1 LQGSDKL
8 FTPADC
14 LPLQL
19 FPFPL
24 RLARLFIA
32 AAILSSSP
40 ALAQT
45 STPAAAPTPTPNT
58 QEIRL
63 AISADSRPVPAHA
76 EPLLLEEPF
85 KTPQVVQAYCR
96 IDPYALVMLPTGEL
110 TLVKSSNTKPTTEPF
125 VPATQDQVIESLKAS
140 GYGNYK
146 FEKGAFYLYAYD
158 CSDEFF
164 TRAKSILE
172 SMLPGVVKDLKSLG
186 FSVAKPQV
194 PLVVIIVP
202 GRAAYDAIKQMPPEV
217 LAYYS
222 MLSNQIVM
230 YEDKQLG
237 DAVPELAAKQ
247 ACYTIAHEGVHQLLT
262 NIGVQKRLAHW
273 PAWICEGLPEYYCP
287 LKVNST
293 LVHSTNADLPTRTL
307 KWTKAGMVND
317 IRMWSL
323 LQMHEASGKAL
334 ETLVES
340 PQIDANG
347 YALAWGLVHYLAKK
361 KPAAFRD
368 YLADISK
375 YEPLDPANRP
385 HVGQPDPLFVKHFG
399 NDYAALEKDLQQY
412 LTSPAMQK
420 DYLDPI
426 ENQTHY
432 LVKSVE
438 KQGHGH
444 AIKFAITTSPDA
456 AKKWKEQEEATN
468 KKASF
473 FTIVCK
479 TRGEAERQVQKMQQ
493 H

>member
-1 LQGSDKL
+1 
-8 FTPADC
+8 
-14 LPLQL
+14 
-19 FPFPL
+19 
-24 RLARLFIA
+24 
-32 AAILSSSP
+32 
-40 ALAQT
+40 
-45 STPAAAPTPTPNT
+45 
-58 QEIRL
+58 
-63 AISADSRPVPAHA
+63 
-76 EPLLLEEPF
+76 
-85 KTPQVVQAYCR
+85 
-96 IDPYALVMLPTGEL
+96 
-110 TLVKSSNTKPTTEPF
+110 
-125 VPATQDQVIESLKAS
+125 
-140 GYGNYK
+140 
-146 FEKGAFYLYAYD
+146 
-158 CSDEFF
+158 
-164 TRAKSILE
+164 
-172 SMLPGVVKDLKSLG
+172 
-186 FSVAKPQV
+186 
-194 PLVVIIVP
+194 
-202 GRAAYDAIKQMPPEV
+202 MPPEV

-222 MLSNQIVM
+222 MLTNQIVM

-293 LVHSTNADLPTRTL
+293 LVHSTNSDLPVRTL

-334 ETLVES
+334 ETLIES
-340 PQIDANG
+340 PKSTPMATHSPGDWSTTSPRKSPPHSATTSPISASTNRSTPPIAHTSANPTPLRQTLRQRLCR
-347 YALAWGLVHYLAKK
+347 ARKR
-361 KPAAFRD
+361 PAAVSHQFRNAKG
-368 YLADISK
+368 L
-375 YEPLDPANRP
+375 PR
-385 HVGQPDPLFVKHFG
+385 
-399 NDYAALEKDLQQY
+399 
-412 LTSPAMQK
+412 
-420 DYLDPI
+420 PI

-444 AIKFAITTSPDA
+444 AIKYAITTSPDA

-479 TRGEAERQVQKMQQ
+479 TRGEAERQIQKMQQ

>member
-1 LQGSDKL
+1 MRPPSLTSWLGRFL
-8 FTPADC
+8 F
-14 LPLQL
+14 
-19 FPFPL
+19 
-24 RLARLFIA
+24 A
-32 AAILSSSP
+32 AATLAP
-40 ALAQT
+40 TTVFAQT
-45 STPAAAPTPTPNT
+45 GTPQPPVPTPNT
-58 QEIRL
+58 QQFRL
-63 AISADSRPVPAHA
+63 ALPADSRPIAAHDERLII
-76 EPLLLEEPF
+76 EPPF
-85 KTPQVVQAYCR
+85 GAPQVVQLYCR
-96 IDPYALVMLPTGEL
+96 IEPYALVMLPTGEL
-110 TLVKSSNTKPTTEPF
+110 SLIELSKAKPTTEPF
-125 VPATQDQVIESLKAS
+125 VPDTQEQLVETLKRT
-140 GYGNYK
+140 GYSKYK
-146 FEKGAFYLYAYD
+146 FEQGNFYLYAYD

-164 TRAKSILE
+164 ARAKSILE
-172 SMLPGVVKDLKSLG
+172 SMLPGVVKDLKSWGLT
-186 FSVAKPQV
+186 VNRPQV
-194 PLVVIIVP
+194 PLVVLIVP
-202 GRAAYDAIKQMPPEV
+202 NRAAYDAIHPMPPEV

-222 MLSNQIVM
+222 MLTNQIVM

-237 DAVPELAAKQ
+237 DAAPELAAKQ
-247 ACYTIAHEGVHQLLT
+247 ACYTIAHEGVHQLLA

-293 LVHSTNADLPTRTL
+293 LVHSANAELPTRTV

-323 LQMHEASGKAL
+323 LQMHEESGKAI

-361 KPAAFRD
+361 KPAAFRE

-385 HVGQPDPLFVKHFG
+385 HVGQADPCFAKHFG

-412 LTSPAMQK
+412 LTSPTMQK

-438 KQGHGH
+438 KQGHSF

-479 TRGEAERQVQKMQQ
+479 TRGEAERQIQKMQR
-493 H
+493 

>member
-1 LQGSDKL
+1 M
-8 FTPADC
+8 PAD
-14 LPLQL
+14 
-19 FPFPL
+19 
-24 RLARLFIA
+24 A
-32 AAILSSSP
+32 
-40 ALAQT
+40 
-45 STPAAAPTPTPNT
+45 
-58 QEIRL
+58 
-63 AISADSRPVPAHA
+63 RPVPGHD
-76 EPLLLEEPF
+76 ERLLLETPGQP
-85 KTPQVVQAYCR
+85 PQVVQLYCR
-96 IDPYALVMLPTGEL
+96 LEPHALVMLPTGEL
-110 TLVKSSNTKPTTEPF
+110 TLIELSKAKPTTEPF
-125 VPATQDQVIESLKAS
+125 VPATQEQLIASLKATS
-140 GYGNYK
+140 YANYK
-146 FEKGAFYLYAYD
+146 FEQGNFYLYAYD
-158 CSDEFF
+158 CSDAFF
-164 TRAKSILE
+164 DHAKSILE

-186 FSVAKPQV
+186 LTVNRPQV

-202 GRAAYDAIKQMPPEV
+202 TRAAYDAIHPMPPEV

-222 MLSNQIVM
+222 MLTNQIVM

-293 LVHSTNADLPTRTL
+293 LVHSTNSDLPVRTL

-334 ETLVES
+334 ETLIES

-375 YEPLDPANRP
+375 YEPLDPANRL

-399 NDYAALEKDLQQY
+399 NDFAALEKDLQQY

-420 DYLDPI
+420 DYLDPV

-444 AIKFAITTSPDA
+444 AIKYAITTSPDA

-479 TRGEAERQVQKMQQ
+479 TRGEAERQVQKMQP

>member
-1 LQGSDKL
+1 MRTIQFLSRYIRFL
-8 FTPADC
+8 T
-14 LPLQL
+14 
-19 FPFPL
+19 
-24 RLARLFIA
+24 A
-32 AAILSSSP
+32 AASLFASP
-40 ALAQT
+40 ALAQPT
-45 STPAAAPTPTPNT
+45 TPAATPTPTPNT

-63 AISADSRPVPAHA
+63 AIPADSRPVPAHD
-76 EPLLLEEPF
+76 ERLLLQEPF
-85 KTPQVVQAYCR
+85 KAAQVVQAYCR
-96 IDPYALVMLPTGEL
+96 IDPYSLVMLPTGEL

-125 VPATQDQVIESLKAS
+125 VPATQDQVIESLKAT

-164 TRAKSILE
+164 ARAKSILE

-186 FSVAKPQV
+186 FTVSKPQV

-202 GRAAYDAIKQMPPEV
+202 NRSAYDAIKQMPPEV

-237 DAVPELAAKQ
+237 DAAPELAAKQ
-247 ACYTIAHEGVHQLLT
+247 ACYTIAHEGIHQLLA
-262 NIGVQKRLAHW
+262 NIGIQKRLAHW

-293 LVHSTNADLPTRTL
+293 LVHSANADLPMRTI

-323 LQMHEASGKAL
+323 LQMQPQAGKAI
-334 ETLVES
+334 ETLVGS

-361 KPAAFRD
+361 KPVAFRE
-368 YLADISK
+368 YLADLSK

-399 NDYAALEKDLQQY
+399 HDYAGIEKDLQQY
-412 LTSPAMQK
+412 LTSAAMQK

-438 KQGHGH
+438 KQGHAH
-444 AIKFAITTSPDA
+444 AIKFAVTTSPDA

-468 KKASF
+468 KNATF

-479 TRGEAERQVQKMQQ
+479 TRGEAERQIQKMQR
-493 H
+493 

>member
-1 LQGSDKL
+1 
-8 FTPADC
+8 
-14 LPLQL
+14 
-19 FPFPL
+19 
-24 RLARLFIA
+24 
-32 AAILSSSP
+32 
-40 ALAQT
+40 
-45 STPAAAPTPTPNT
+45 
-58 QEIRL
+58 
-63 AISADSRPVPAHA
+63 
-76 EPLLLEEPF
+76 
-85 KTPQVVQAYCR
+85 
-96 IDPYALVMLPTGEL
+96 
-110 TLVKSSNTKPTTEPF
+110 
-125 VPATQDQVIESLKAS
+125 
-140 GYGNYK
+140 
-146 FEKGAFYLYAYD
+146 
-158 CSDEFF
+158 
-164 TRAKSILE
+164 
-172 SMLPGVVKDLKSLG
+172 
-186 FSVAKPQV
+186 
-194 PLVVIIVP
+194 
-202 GRAAYDAIKQMPPEV
+202 MPPEV

-222 MLSNQIVM
+222 MLTNQIVM

-293 LVHSTNADLPTRTL
+293 LVHSTNSDLPVRTL

-426 ENQTHY
+426 ENQIHY

-444 AIKFAITTSPDA
+444 AIKYAITTARRGKKVEGARRSHQQESQLLHHRLQNPRRSRTPSPKNA
-456 AKKWKEQEEATN
+456 AALTGCVAWVAPPSAFHHRPSSQLF
-468 KKASF
+468 SF
-473 FTIVCK
+473 SPPSQNCQDGKPTPPAVR
-479 TRGEAERQVQKMQQ
+479 T
-493 H
+493 